1 VLNLELTNCVIEW
14 KEARISDC
22 ALDLVARISSRIF
35 LGEEL
40 CRNEAWLHIMRE
52 YTVKSFK
59 AGFQMTVC
67 PKVLKFIFPWVA
79 KDFKTVLQM
88 HNEARAIITPVIEN
102 RRQIKA
108 EAKRKSEPIP
118 VYNDALE
125 WGELESKGA
134 PYDPQ
139 DLQLLLSF
147 AAIHTTSNLLG
158 QTLTRLA
165 NEPHL
170 VPALREEVIRVLR
183 ADGLTKNGLYNL
195 KLMDS
200 TLKETQRIM
209 PDSICKLPAHDSLK
223 YPKG

>member
-1 VLNLELTNCVIEW
+1 VLKLVLANCVLEW
-14 KEARISDC
+14 KEAHIADC
-22 ALDLVARISSRIF
+22 TLELVARISSRIF

-52 YTVKSFK
+52 YTVNAFK

-67 PKVLKFIFPWVA
+67 PKVFKFIFPWIA
-79 KDFKTVLQM
+79 RDFKTVLQM
-88 HNEARAIITPVIEN
+88 QNEARAIIAPVIEN

-108 EAKRKSEPIP
+108 EAKRKGEPVP

-147 AAIHTTSNLLG
+147 AAIHTTSTLLG
-158 QTLTRLA
+158 QTLARLA

-170 VPALREEVIRVLR
+170 IPVLREEIIRVLQ
-183 ADGLTKNGLYNL
+183 ADGLNKNGLYNL
-195 KLMDS
+195 KLVDS
-200 TLKETQRIM
+200 ALKETQRIM
-209 PDSICKLPAHDSLK
+209 PDSICKSPVPGPLK
-223 YPKG
+223 HPQG